1 MLSVS
6 KSSMYYNFNGNGLP
20 LDLEKPQIMGV
31 VNLTPDSFFAGSR
44 AITADKVLIKVE
56 QMLREGMDILD
67 LGAASSRPGATEIS
81 EKEEIS
87 RLIIP
92 LAEIRKRFPK
102 LLISIDTYRSEVLK
116 KALDYDINIVNDI
129 SGLREAETMLPLI
142 AQNNLVYILMHMQ
155 GIPSTMQEN
164 PEYNNVIIE
173 LLSFFKEKVRRL
185 RNSGVKDIM
194 IDPGFGFG
202 KSQEHNFEILRK
214 LSVFQILECPLLIGL
229 SRKSMIHKTLNI
241 DPSEALNGTT
251 ALHMAALLN
260 GAKIMRAHD
269 VREAKQCVDLFL
281 ALDPAI

>member
-1 MLSVS
+1 
-6 KSSMYYNFNGNGLP
+6 MYYNFNGNGLP

>member
-164 PEYNNVIIE
+164 PEYNNVMIE